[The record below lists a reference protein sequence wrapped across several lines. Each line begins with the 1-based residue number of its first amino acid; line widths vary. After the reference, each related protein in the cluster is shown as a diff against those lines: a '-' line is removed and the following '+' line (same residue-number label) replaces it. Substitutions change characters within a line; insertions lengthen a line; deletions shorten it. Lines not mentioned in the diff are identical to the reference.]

1 MAGVQ
6 GSSVDGYLLDTS
18 VLVHGQWPLRGDLAI
33 SVVTLGELQAGIL
46 LANDPVTRAARNRRY
61 RAAFGTFLAYDV
73 DTRIAERY
81 GAIHAFA
88 RLEGRIK
95 DKADHLIIAT
105 AAEYGLTLYTR
116 DERQAKLAGDLDLLV
131 EYAS

>member
-6 GSSVDGYLLDTS
+6 GSPVDGYLLDTS
-18 VLVHGQWPLRGDLAI
+18 AVVHGQWPAQGDLAI
-33 SVVTLGELQAGIL
+33 SVVTLGELQAGIA
-46 LANDPVTRAARNRRY
+46 LASDAVTRAYRNRRY
-61 RAAFGTFLAYDV
+61 RRALELFVAYDV
-73 DTRIAERY
+73 DMHIAERY

-105 AAEYGLTLYTR
+105 AAEHGLTLYTR
-116 DERQAKLAGDLDLLV
+116 DERQAKLADDLDLLV
-131 EYAS
+131 EYGA